1 MKCGTVPFFSA
12 AALTAVCLFLCP
24 SVSSA
29 AEPFET
35 VYLLPEESIEVKAG
49 IDAVDKG
56 SGCLSEYICFALGVT
71 DTLTFRYSFDY
82 ISSYLGK
89 RGVSGPG
96 DSYPSI
102 RWYLGG
108 GDSFHASLSAGLT
121 LPTGGNVYRNVD
133 WAGLSLGNSE
143 LFSGL
148 DFRCDLSRIV
158 LGWSARYT
166 FRQAAEEKFFSLRF
180 FAPSRLRNDYCG
192 GSFSVMAVHFYPLT
206 VYASVSASARVW
218 KRSTPEDALPAEGC
232 GVNPVPVSIGLRWF
246 FSRDVFLAVYYT
258 EEAVRVS
265 GFPRRRG
272 GCAFSILF

>member
-1 MKCGTVPFFSA
+1 MKCGTVPFFFP
-12 AALTAVCLFLCP
+12 ALFISVLLFLCP
-24 SVSSA
+24 SVSFAS
-29 AEPFET
+29 EPFET

-49 IDAVDKG
+49 LEAVDNG
-56 SGCLSEYICFALGVT
+56 SGCLAEYIGFALGVSEV
-71 DTLTFRYSFDY
+71 LTFRYSFTY
-82 ISSYLGK
+82 VSSYLGK

-108 GDSFHASLSAGLT
+108 WDRVHVALSAGLT

-148 DFRCDLSRIV
+148 DFRYDLSRFV
-158 LGWSARYT
+158 FGLSSRYT
-166 FRQAAEEKFFSLRF
+166 FRQAADEEFFSLRF
-180 FAPSRLRNDYCG
+180 FGPSRLKNDYCG
-192 GSFSVMAVHFYPLT
+192 GSLSVMALHFYPLT
-206 VYASVSASARVW
+206 VYASVSASVRVW
-218 KRSTPEDALPAEGC
+218 TRSTPQDRLPAEGC
-232 GVNPVPVSIGLRWF
+232 GVNPVPLSIGARWF

-258 EEAVRVS
+258 EEAVRYA
-265 GFPRRRG
+265 GFPRRRA